1 MTSDIV
7 ELDIPKFRAEF
18 PQFSDPLIYTDLYIE
33 TKWALATCYI
43 SDLNCGYLKGSCRQY
58 AIFLML
64 AHLIALDDM
73 IKNNVNPNFVTSSS
87 EGRVSASFQAPPS
100 TGPWDYWLGKTSY
113 GQQLNALLAANAV
126 GGWYVGGSAVGSAFR
141 GLGGRNH

>member
-7 ELDIPKFRAEF
+7 ELDIPKFRTEF
-18 PQFSDPLIYTDLYIE
+18 PQFSDALIYTDLYIE

-73 IKNNVNPNFVTSSS
+73 IKNNVNPNFVT
-87 EGRVSASFQAPPS
+87 EDLDHGYIRLINADN
-100 TGPWDYWLGKTSY
+100 DYKTD
-113 GQQLNALLAANAV
+113 NADNADNANA
-126 GGWYVGGSAVGSAFR
+126 R
-141 GLGGRNH
+141 P